1 MLRKLLW
8 LLVVFPAGV
17 LLVTFALANRQDVR
31 LSLDPFSSS
40 DPLLFV
46 EAPFFLFLLGALLLG
61 LLLGGFATWL
71 GQRKWRKTARQ
82 NIRDADTLR
91 AQNRLL
97 DERLSA
103 ANAREY
109 DRAEAAE

>member
-8 LLVVFPAGV
+8 LFVVFPAGV
-17 LLVTFALANRQDVR
+17 VLVTFALANRHDVR

-40 DPLLFV
+40 DPFLFL

-61 LLLGGFATWL
+61 LLLGGFVTWL
-71 GQRKWRKTARQ
+71 GQGKWRKAARQ
-82 NIRDADTLR
+82 NTREADTLR

-97 DERLSA
+97 DERLA
-103 ANAREY
+103 TATAREY